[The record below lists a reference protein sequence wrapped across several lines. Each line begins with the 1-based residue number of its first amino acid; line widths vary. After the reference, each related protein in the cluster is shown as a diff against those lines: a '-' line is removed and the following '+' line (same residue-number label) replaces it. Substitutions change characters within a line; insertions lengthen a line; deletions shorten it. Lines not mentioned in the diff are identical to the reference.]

1 MNQDKKYQ
9 KALNNLYDS
18 FNELIHQDIDF
29 AKEILIENGDNPAQI
44 EENGL
49 AFIKKLQAKAKIT
62 LSKQK
67 SINLFESAKAK
78 LLEMVPNPDD
88 LKVRL
93 SELLNGSSSNGVI
106 FNFNSLKE
114 LSQDDLLDMINEAQL
129 LELLEE
135 LKNKEQ

>member
-18 FNELIHQDIDF
+18 FVELIHQDIDF
-29 AKEILIENGDNPAQI
+29 AKEILIENGDNPVEI

-49 AFIKKLQAKAKIT
+49 AFIKKLQAKAKIN
-62 LSKQK
+62 LAKQK
-67 SINLFESAKAK
+67 NINLFDSAKAK
-78 LLEMVPNPDD
+78 LLAIIPNPDD

-93 SELLNGSSSNGVI
+93 SELLVGSSSNGI
-106 FNFNSLKE
+106 AFNFNSLKE
-114 LSQDDLLDMINEAQL
+114 FSQDDLLDMINEAQL